1 MKNQL
6 DVLRTMLDEAHI
18 PYENYIIPYT
28 DDEKYLLDDRIG
40 DYRRNQIFYG
50 GEDFKSCKLDAICQY
65 GSYGYEEGLIET
77 AGPLGSEYYDRI
89 RWEPIGCRT
98 AEEVFEVIKK
108 DWEESR

>member
-18 PYENYIIPYT
+18 PYENYIISYT
-28 DDEKYLLDDRIG
+28 DTEKYVLG
-40 DYRRNQIFYG
+40 GVDYYRNQIFYG

-77 AGPLGSEYYDRI
+77 AGPLGSEYYDAVHC
-89 RWEPIGCRT
+89 EPIGYRT